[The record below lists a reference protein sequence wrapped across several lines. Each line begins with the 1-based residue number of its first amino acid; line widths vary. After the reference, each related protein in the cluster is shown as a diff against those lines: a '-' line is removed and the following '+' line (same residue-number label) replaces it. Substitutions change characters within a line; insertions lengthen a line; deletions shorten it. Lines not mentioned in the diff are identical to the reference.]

1 MSLPRREIRGI
12 PEAGPIEML
21 RTLLNNLDAF
31 VYRCRGD
38 ESRSFEYV
46 SDGCLALAGIAVEE
60 LLLHGRARFDS
71 IIHRDDRD
79 GVRAAIEAALATRS
93 RFEVEYRLV
102 FAGNETRWVW
112 ERGRAFR
119 PAAGD
124 ASEGGFEGVIEDISE
139 RKQTEQSLRDAERRF
154 HDLFD
159 HAIEGIFRTTPE
171 GIYLDANPSLAR
183 IYGFDSPEELIRTL
197 RNIDRQL
204 YVDPRRRSEFMSVIK
219 ARGTI
224 TDFESQVFRKN
235 GEVIWISE
243 NARAVLDDRGEVR
256 WYEGSVEDITERRR
270 YQAQIERQ
278 AKYDALT
285 GVANRALLGDRL
297 AHDIHAAA
305 TYGTRLAVVLID
317 VDHFKLINDSLGH
330 HRGDSL
336 LRTLAD
342 RLQSCV
348 RECDTVAR
356 LGGDEF
362 VLLLNG
368 QMDPGWISELMERMR
383 EVVSRP
389 WESADGRYEVTCSA
403 GIALYPDD
411 GADADT
417 LLRHADAA
425 MYRAKEEG
433 RNNAQFFTAEINT
446 RMRERLELSI
456 ALKRAIENE
465 ELELHYQPRV
475 HLASGE
481 VVACEALARWRL
493 PGRGMIPPDRFIPLA
508 EESGQI
514 RQLGRWVLR
523 EACRQNQKWRDLGL
537 KPMVV
542 SVNVSPHQFR
552 QERFVED
559 IESALAE
566 SGLEPSQLEI
576 EITENMVVRD
586 EEHMID
592 SLERIKSLGVA
603 IAIDDFGT
611 GYSNLG
617 YLHRFPIDR
626 LKLDRSFVRDLG
638 TSLDDTTVIRAIIAL
653 GHNLG
658 LSVTAE
664 GVETERQLEL
674 LAQHACDEIQGYCF
688 ARPMPGSEIA
698 AFLELPASSRRR
710 SRA

>member
-1 MSLPRREIRGI
+1 
-12 PEAGPIEML
+12 ML
-21 RTLLNNLDAF
+21 RSLLNNLDAF
-31 VYRCRGD
+31 VYRCRRD

-46 SDGCLALAGIAVEE
+46 SEGCLPLAGIAIEE
-60 LLLHGRARFDS
+60 LLLHGRSRFDA

-79 GVRAAIEAALATRS
+79 RIKATLEAALETRS
-93 RFEVEYRLV
+93 RFEIEYRIVLD
-102 FAGNETRWVW
+102 GSEIKWVW

-119 PAAGD
+119 STAGGV
-124 ASEGGFEGVIEDISE
+124 GGFEGVIEDISA

-171 GIYLDANPSLAR
+171 GVYLDANPSLAR
-183 IYGFDSPEELIRTL
+183 IYGFDSPDELIRTL

-204 YVDPRRRSEFMSVIK
+204 YVDPRRRAEFMSVIK

-224 TDFESQVFRKN
+224 IDFESQVFRKS

-243 NARAVLDDRGEVR
+243 NARAVLDEDGEVR
-256 WYEGSVEDITERRR
+256 WYEGSVEDITERRN

-285 GVANRALLGDRL
+285 GVANRALLADRL
-297 AHDIHAAA
+297 THDIHTAA

-330 HRGDSL
+330 QQGDLL

-342 RLQSCV
+342 RLQSCA

-368 QMDPGWISELMERMR
+368 QMEPGWISELMERIR
-383 EVVSRP
+383 EIVARP
-389 WESADGRYEVTCSA
+389 WTSDDGQYEVTCSA

-411 GADADT
+411 GADSDT

-456 ALKRAIENE
+456 ALKRAIEGQE
-465 ELELHYQPRV
+465 IELHYQPRV
-475 HLASGE
+475 HLSSGE
-481 VVACEALARWRL
+481 VVACEALARWHL

-508 EESGQI
+508 EETGQI
-514 RQLGRWVLR
+514 RQLGRWVLH
-523 EACRQNQKWRDLGL
+523 EACRQNQEWQDAGL

-566 SGLEPSQLEI
+566 SGLDPGRLEI

-586 EEHMID
+586 EEYMIA
-592 SLERIKSLGVA
+592 SLQRIKSLGVA

-658 LSVTAE
+658 LAVTAE

-674 LAQHACDEIQGYCF
+674 LAQNSCDEIQGYCF
-688 ARPMPGSEIA
+688 ARPMPGSEMA
-698 AFLELPASSRRR
+698 AFLALPASTRRR
-710 SRA
+710 SGA

>member
-1 MSLPRREIRGI
+1 MRAD
-12 PEAGPIEML
+12 PEVGPVEML
-21 RTLLNNLDAF
+21 RSLLNNLDAF
-31 VYRCRGD
+31 VYRCRSD
-38 ESRSFEYV
+38 ENRTFEYV
-46 SDGCLALAGIAVEE
+46 SDGCLGLSGLAVEE
-60 LLLHGRARFDS
+60 LLLHGRSRFDA
-71 IIHRDDRD
+71 IVHGEDRER
-79 GVRAAIEAALATRS
+79 VNTAIAAALARRE
-93 RFEVEYRLV
+93 RFEIEYRV
-102 FAGNETRWVW
+102 VVAGGETRWVW
-112 ERGRAFR
+112 ERGRAFDN
-119 PAAGD
+119 ATGAV
-124 ASEGGFEGVIEDISE
+124 GGFEGVIEDISAH
-139 RKQTEQSLRDAERRF
+139 KQAEQSLRDAERRF

-159 HAIEGIFRTTPE
+159 HAIEGIFRTTPD
-171 GIYLDANPSLAR
+171 GVYLDANPSLAR

-197 RNIDRQL
+197 RHIDRQL
-204 YVDPRRRSEFMSVIK
+204 YVDPTRRLEFMSVIK

-243 NARAVLDDRGEVR
+243 NARAVTDDDGDVR
-256 WYEGSVEDITERRR
+256 WYEGSVEDITEKRH
-270 YQAQIERQ
+270 YQAQIEHQ

-285 GVANRALLGDRL
+285 GVANRALLADRL
-297 AHDIHAAA
+297 AHDIHTAA

-330 HRGDSL
+330 HQGDRL

-383 EVVSRP
+383 EIVARS
-389 WESADGRYEVTCSA
+389 WHSDHGQYEVTCSA

-411 GADADT
+411 GADGET

-446 RMRERLELSI
+446 LMRERLELSS
-456 ALKRAIENE
+456 ALRRAIENE
-465 ELELHYQPRV
+465 ELELDYQPRV
-475 HLASGE
+475 NLQSGE
-481 VVACEALARWRL
+481 VVACEALARWHL
-493 PGRGMIPPDRFIPLA
+493 PGRGLIPPDRFIPLA
-508 EESGQI
+508 EETGQI
-514 RQLGRWVLR
+514 RQLGRWVLA
-523 EACRQNQKWRDLGL
+523 EACRQNKAWQDAGL
-537 KPMVV
+537 KPMII

-552 QERFVED
+552 QERFVDD
-559 IESALAE
+559 IESALAG
-566 SGLEPSQLEI
+566 SGLDPRHLEI
-576 EITENMVVRD
+576 EITENIFVRD
-586 EEHMID
+586 EEHMIE
-592 SLERIKSLGVA
+592 SLRRIKALGVA

-638 TSLDDTTVIRAIIAL
+638 TSLDDTTIIRAIIAL

-658 LSVTAE
+658 LAVTAE

-674 LAQHACDEIQGYCF
+674 LARHACDEIQGFCF
-688 ARPMPGSEIA
+688 ARPMPGRDIA
-698 AFLELPASSRRR
+698 AFLAQPASGRRR
-710 SRA
+710 SGA

>member
-1 MSLPRREIRGI
+1 
-12 PEAGPIEML
+12 ML
-21 RTLLNNLDAF
+21 RSLLDNLDAF
-31 VYRCRGD
+31 VYRCRRD
-38 ESRSFEYV
+38 ESWSFEYV
-46 SDGCLALAGIAVEE
+46 SEGCLAVAGIAVEE
-60 LLLHGRARFDS
+60 LLLHGRSRFDGVVHS
-71 IIHRDDRD
+71 KDRD
-79 GVRAAIEAALATRS
+79 AVEAAIASALADCS
-93 RFEVEYRLV
+93 RFEIEYRIVL
-102 FAGNETRWVW
+102 AGGEIRWVW

-119 PAAGD
+119 SNSG
-124 ASEGGFEGVIEDISE
+124 EVGGIEGVIEDISV
-139 RKQTEQSLRDAERRF
+139 RKRAEQSLRDAERRF

-171 GIYLDANPSLAR
+171 GDYLDANPSLAR
-183 IYGFDSPEELIRTL
+183 IYGFDSPAELIRTL
-197 RNIDRQL
+197 RHIDRQL
-204 YVDPRRRSEFMSVIK
+204 YVDPERRTEFMAIIK

-224 TDFESQVFRKN
+224 TDFESQVFKKD

-243 NARAVLDDRGEVR
+243 NARAVLDERGNVR

-270 YQAQIERQ
+270 YQAQIEHQ

-285 GVANRALLGDRL
+285 GVANRALLTDRL
-297 AHDIHAAA
+297 AHDIHTAAS
-305 TYGTRLAVVLID
+305 YGTRLALVLID
-317 VDHFKLINDSLGH
+317 IDHFKLINDSLGH
-330 HRGDSL
+330 HQGDRL
-336 LRTLAD
+336 LKTVAD

-383 EVVSRP
+383 EIVARP
-389 WESADGRYEVTCSA
+389 WESEQGTYEVTCSA

-411 GADADT
+411 GADGDT

-446 RMRERLELSI
+446 RMRERLELSS
-456 ALKRAIENE
+456 ALRRAIEGN

-475 HLASGE
+475 QLSSGE
-481 VVACEALARWRL
+481 VVACEALARWHL

-508 EESGQI
+508 EETGQI
-514 RQLGRWVLR
+514 LELGRWVLH
-523 EACRQNQKWRDLGL
+523 EACRQNRSWQDAGL
-537 KPMVV
+537 RPMVV
-542 SVNVSPHQFR
+542 SVNVSPQQFR
-552 QERFVED
+552 QERFVAD

-566 SGLEPSQLEI
+566 SGLEPRFLEI

-586 EEHMID
+586 EEHMIA
-592 SLERIKSLGVA
+592 SLRRIKGLGVE

-617 YLHRFPIDR
+617 YLHRFPVDR

-638 TSLDDTTVIRAIIAL
+638 SGLDDTTIIRAIIAL

-658 LSVTAE
+658 LEVTAE

-674 LAQHACDEIQGYCF
+674 LARHACDEIQGYYF
-688 ARPMPGSEIA
+688 ARPMPGSRIA
-698 AFLELPASSRRR
+698 AFLSAPLDSRRR
-710 SRA
+710 SGA

>member
-1 MSLPRREIRGI
+1 MSLSRPEMREA

-21 RTLLNNLDAF
+21 RSLLNNLDAF
-31 VYRCRGD
+31 VYRCRRD
-38 ESRSFEYV
+38 EARSFEYV
-46 SDGCLALAGIAVEE
+46 SDGCLSLAGIAVEE
-60 LLLHGRARFDS
+60 LLLQGRSRFDM
-71 IIHRDDRD
+71 IVHRDDRER
-79 GVRAAIEAALATRS
+79 VKAEIEAALETRS
-93 RFEVEYRLV
+93 RLEIEYRIVL
-102 FAGNETRWVW
+102 AGGETKWVW

-119 PAAGD
+119 SGADGV
-124 ASEGGFEGVIEDISE
+124 GGFEGVIEDISA
-139 RKQTEQSLRDAERRF
+139 RKQAEQSLRDAERRF

-171 GIYLDANPSLAR
+171 GVYLDANPSLAR
-183 IYGFDSPEELIRTL
+183 IYGFDSPEDLIGTL

-204 YVDPRRRSEFMSVIK
+204 YVDPKRRAEFMSVIK

-224 TDFESQVFRKN
+224 TEFESQVFRKN

-243 NARAVLDDRGEVR
+243 NARAVLDQRGEVR
-256 WYEGSVEDITERRR
+256 WYEGSVEEITERRR

-285 GVANRALLGDRL
+285 GVANRALLADRL

-305 TYGTRLAVVLID
+305 TYGTRLAVVLMD
-317 VDHFKLINDSLGH
+317 VDNFKLINDSLGH
-330 HRGDSL
+330 PQGDQL

-368 QMDPGWISELMERMR
+368 QMDPGWVSELMERMR
-383 EVVSRP
+383 EIIARP
-389 WESADGRYEVTCSA
+389 WDSDDGRYAVTCSA

-456 ALKRAIENE
+456 ALKRAIEDE

-481 VVACEALARWRL
+481 VVACEALARWNL
-493 PGRGMIPPDRFIPLA
+493 PGRGMVPPDRFIPLA
-508 EESGQI
+508 EETGQI
-514 RQLGRWVLR
+514 RQLGRWVLH
-523 EACRQNQKWRDLGL
+523 EACRQNQEWQDAGL

-566 SGLEPSQLEI
+566 SGLEPRQLEI

-586 EEHMID
+586 EEHMIA
-592 SLERIKSLGVA
+592 SLQRIKALGVA

-638 TSLDDTTVIRAIIAL
+638 TSLDDTTIIRAIIAL

-658 LSVTAE
+658 LAVTAE

-674 LAQHACDEIQGYCF
+674 LARHSCDEIQGYCF

-698 AFLELPASSRRR
+698 AFLALPASTRRR
-710 SRA
+710 SGA